1 MKNRPQTKDEALQLP
16 NASQV
21 ALLKKF
27 RNYLEQKRYSTTTIQ
42 QYESCVFNFLMWYES
57 KPIEQISINDIRAY
71 NHDAFL
77 KKDKSRSAQNIWIS
91 ALKLFLEK
99 LEISN
104 IEISEVERPR
114 ARTYLPNILSIDE
127 VKELISSYK
136 NLKHKAL
143 ILTVYSC
150 GLRRSEVLNL
160 KLNDIDSGRGMIRIK
175 NSKGAKDRD
184 IPLPVPLLGLLR
196 AYFKKFK
203 PKEYLFEGSD
213 GGKYSSSSL
222 RSILIQGVRRTKIR
236 KRITLHSLRHSYAT
250 HLVEKQ
256 INLRYIQEA
265 LGHKSSKTTEIYT
278 KLSKDQMSKMIS
290 PIDEWENL

>member
-1 MKNRPQTKDEALQLP
+1 
-16 NASQV
+16 
-21 ALLKKF
+21 
-27 RNYLEQKRYSTTTIQ
+27 
-42 QYESCVFNFLMWYES
+42 MWYKS

>member
-1 MKNRPQTKDEALQLP
+1 MNRLIG
-16 NASQV
+16 V
-21 ALLKKF
+21 
-27 RNYLEQKRYSTTTIQ
+27 
-42 QYESCVFNFLMWYES
+42 NFLSLDCS
-57 KPIEQISINDIRAY
+57 K
-71 NHDAFL
+71 
-77 KKDKSRSAQNIWIS
+77 
-91 ALKLFLEK
+91 
-99 LEISN
+99 
-104 IEISEVERPR
+104 
-114 ARTYLPNILSIDE
+114 
-127 VKELISSYK
+127 
-136 NLKHKAL
+136 
-143 ILTVYSC
+143 
-150 GLRRSEVLNL
+150 RSEVLNL

>member
-1 MKNRPQTKDEALQLP
+1 
-16 NASQV
+16 
-21 ALLKKF
+21 
-27 RNYLEQKRYSTTTIQ
+27 
-42 QYESCVFNFLMWYES
+42 MWYKS

-77 KKDKSRSAQNIWIS
+77 NKDKSRSAQNIWIS